1 MPSGNPF
8 LRVTRNVPRRN
19 YHALNNGR
27 SALFGAQPVAEIPEP
42 EVQDAS
48 FDTGSN
54 PSIARLRLNRH
65 RNLRAPHRL
74 LLRS

>member
-1 MPSGNPF
+1 MASGTPF

-27 SALFGAQPVAEIPEP
+27 SFSVRSQWQKYQNQRSKMRLLTLGRIHP
-42 EVQDAS
+42 
-48 FDTGSN
+48 
-54 PSIARLRLNRH
+54 IARLRLNRH